1 MPLSDSI
8 HGYRDERLTEMD
20 PEVIY
25 SINLEANKDFVKRT
39 LPGSIVISL
48 LLITSGFI
56 YNFSSDT
63 SALFYVVISASFI
76 SVIMHL
82 LVLGAIDHQT
92 PETIKRWEFYFLLVG
107 ILNASCWGVF
117 SGWVIFQHGIT
128 NVTMVYLLFSAGI
141 GGGAAAS
148 IFIWKRL
155 AQLYLIIIL
164 MTPAFSLLMSDAG
177 NIALGLSFSFFIY
190 FSFLFFQV
198 SRSHS
203 EYWKALINTKQ
214 LVIQADKLNEANQ
227 AKSMFLSSMSHELR
241 TPLNAIIGFSQ
252 LIEMDTK
259 DSLTKTNIGEVIAAG
274 QYLLQL
280 INSTL
285 DLAKI
290 ESGRINLDIND
301 HNLCELFN
309 ECVMAVTPAANKCSI
324 SIKNNI
330 CLESDLII
338 KVDKTRFKQII
349 LNILSNAVKYN
360 NKNGCITIDCGIVNE
375 GAVRI
380 SIADTGTGLSAGQI
394 QKLFTPFERVGANNS
409 RIEGT
414 GLGLAISKDLVEM
427 MGGSIG
433 VDSETEKGCCFW
445 VLVPLATE

>member
-1 MPLSDSI
+1 MALSDSI
-8 HGYRDERLTEMD
+8 HGYRDERLSEMD

-56 YNFSSDT
+56 YNFASDT
-63 SALFYVVISASFI
+63 SALYYAVTSASFI

-82 LVLGAIDHQT
+82 LILGAIHHQT
-92 PETIKRWEFYFLLVG
+92 PETIKRWEFYFLIVG

-117 SGWVIFQHGIT
+117 SGWVIFQHGVT

-141 GGGAAAS
+141 GGGAAAA

-164 MTPAFSLLMSDAG
+164 ITPAFSLLMSDDS
-177 NIALGLSFSFFIY
+177 NVALGLSFSFFIY

-203 EYWKALINTKQ
+203 EYWKALVNNR
-214 LVIQADKLNEANQ
+214 LLEIQSQKLIEANEA
-227 AKSMFLSSMSHELR
+227 KSIFLSSMSHELR

-259 DSLTKTNIGEVIAAG
+259 DSLTKTNIGEVIIAG
-274 QYLLQL
+274 EYLLQL
-280 INSTL
+280 INNTL

-290 ESGRINLDIND
+290 ESGKINLDIGD
-301 HNLCELFN
+301 YNLRELFN
-309 ECVMAVTPAANKCSI
+309 ECVMAITPAANMHSI
-324 SIKNNI
+324 TIKNNI

-338 KVDKTRFKQII
+338 KVDKTRFKQIV
-349 LNILSNAVKYN
+349 LNVLSNAVKYN
-360 NKNGCITIDCGIVNE
+360 HKNGSITINSRITDK
-375 GAVRI
+375 GAAQI
-380 SIADTGTGLSAGQI
+380 SIIDTGVGLSAEQI
-394 QKLFTPFERVGANNS
+394 QKLFTPFERVGADNS
-409 RIEGT
+409 HIEGT

-433 VDSETEKGCCFW
+433 IESEAENGSCFW
-445 VLVPLATE
+445 LSVPLAT